1 MTVTAITTTALT
13 DDPAWSEIV
22 RRAPKMANTMRR
34 YLDQITVSLRPASV
48 VVNDHVLRNFAAHIV
63 ATDPTVRSVARIG
76 RTHVEDYKRTLIA
89 KRTRYGTTLSA
100 NTIRQ
105 RLGCLRT
112 FFERIIEWDYDDAP
126 PRVPVYASDLPKADE
141 PLPRFLDDPTAARLL
156 RAAAND
162 KDPFRRLVVE
172 LLART
177 GLRVGE
183 LCTLEADAVTRQS
196 DSWWLRVPVGKLHN
210 DRLVPLH
217 PQIVELL
224 AHWAA
229 GEPANDLG
237 LLLHR
242 HGRPINRHVVTRIL
256 NRVAKAAGVG
266 HVSPHQLRH
275 TLATQAINRG
285 MRLEAIAD
293 LLGHRTLRMT
303 MRYARI
309 ANQTVADE
317 YQAVSDSVDALYA
330 KPRPL
335 PSDKMNALQRRIREE
350 QQRRLLGNGYCGRPV
365 ELDCSFESICETC
378 VHFQTGPEF
387 VPVLLRQR
395 DHAADRDQTGRR
407 DLFDQILTVIQPQ
420 LA

>member
-1 MTVTAITTTALT
+1 MTMSCGCSPPTSSPPIRSSAA
-13 DDPAWSEIV
+13 S
-22 RRAPKMANTMRR
+22 
-34 YLDQITVSLRPASV
+34 PAS
-48 VVNDHVLRNFAAHIV
+48 
-63 ATDPTVRSVARIG
+63 TEPTSRTSSGLSLPGEPRS
-76 RTHVEDYKRTLIA
+76 
-89 KRTRYGTTLSA
+89 GTTLSA
-100 NTIRQ
+100 NTVRQ
-105 RLGCLRT
+105 RLGILRT

-162 KDPFRRLVVE
+162 PDPFRRLVVE

-177 GLRVGE
+177 GLRVSE
-183 LCTLEADAVTRQS
+183 LCGLEADAVRRM
-196 DSWWLRVPVGKLHN
+196 DGSWWLRVPVGKLHN

-229 GEPANDLG
+229 REPANDLG

-256 NRVAKAAGVG
+256 NRVAKTAGVG

-309 ANQTVADE
+309 ANRTVAEE
-317 YQAVSDSVDALYA
+317 YQAVSDQVDALYSR
-330 KPRPL
+330 PRSL
-335 PSDKMNALQRRIREE
+335 PSDKKNAAQLRIRQE

-378 VHFQTGPEF
+378 VHFQTGSEF
-387 VPVLLRQR
+387 TPVLLRQR
-395 DHAADRDQTGRR
+395 DHAAERDQTGRR
-407 DLFDQILTVIQPQ
+407 DLFDQILAHLEPQ